1 MSFCKSLDERHS
13 IRPTYVF
20 MYIAGINEPE
30 QLRKLA
36 GYVQHSNP
44 RIDKSKKF
52 KLEKRCKLDEM

>member
-30 QLRKLA
+30 QLRKVA
-36 GYVQHSNP
+36 GYVQHSNTYP
-44 RIDKSKKF
+44 RIDKS
-52 KLEKRCKLDEM
+52 

>member
-1 MSFCKSLDERHS
+1 MIIVVFHVLLQESGS

-44 RIDKSKKF
+44 RIDKS
-52 KLEKRCKLDEM
+52 